1 VINEHL
7 STFRAMSELVAD
19 ADDLLSRLG
28 TSASPEMRALKERV
42 EASVTGMKTQFRERV
57 TRKEEPSAGAAMV
70 LAVSAASMAL
80 LCFAAFKRRKRR
92 RARTRR

>member
-1 VINEHL
+1 MINEHL

-19 ADDLLSRLG
+19 ADDLLSRLE

-42 EASVTGMKTQFRERV
+42 EASVIGMKTQFRERV
-57 TRKEEPSAGAAMV
+57 TRKEEPSAGAII
-70 LAVSAASMAL
+70 LAVSAACMAL
-80 LCFAAFKRRKRR
+80 LCFATFKRRKRR